1 MSHIHVGLDLAWSRT
16 HRSGLAAVDRSG
28 RVIGSTTVLD
38 DDEILSW
45 ISEAG
50 EPLVLGIDAPVVV
63 KNASGM
69 RHGERELSRAFSRF
83 GAGPYPTSR
92 AFALFDPPRAEEL
105 AGRAGWSVD
114 PTVAAT
120 EAEPLAIEVYPHPA
134 LVWWF
139 ELPRRLAYK
148 RGPDRRSELD
158 RLCGLL
164 EQREMLRLLDH
175 PRWAELRSVVRD
187 GRGAALKAAEDEV
200 DAIVCAHLAWTW
212 HERPG
217 ELVLYGDPAE
227 GAIVAPPAPTHL
239 PGGWKA

>member
-1 MSHIHVGLDLAWSRT
+1 MSHIHVGIDLAWSRT
-16 HRSGLAAVDRSG
+16 HRSGLAAVDRDG
-28 RVIGSTTVLD
+28 RVLDSATALD
-38 DDEILSW
+38 DDEILAW
-45 ISEAG
+45 IDDVG

-63 KNASGM
+63 RNASGM
-69 RHGERELSRAFSRF
+69 RQGERELSRVFSRF

-92 AFALFDPPRAEEL
+92 AFPLFDPPRAEEL
-105 AGRAGWSVD
+105 AEQAGWSTD
-114 PTVAAT
+114 ADRAAT
-120 EAEPLAIEVYPHPA
+120 ASRPLAVEVYPHPA
-134 LVWWF
+134 LVSWF

-148 RGPDRRSELD
+148 RGPDRRAELD

-164 EQREMLRLLDH
+164 EQREALRLPDH
-175 PRWAELRSVVRD
+175 PRWPTLRSVVRD

-227 GAIVAPPAPTHL
+227 GAIVAPRAPVHR
-239 PGGWKA
+239 PGGWTS